1 MDYEHTQTSSA
12 AIILAIGVF
21 LIVVGLVGIVAEDGE
36 GLGWWGYL
44 IFIIV
49 AGAAFIFNRLTV
61 TVAAGKVD
69 AVFGF
74 GWPRHST
81 DILDIVAVREVRNRW
96 WYGFGMRWIPNGWM
110 YNVWGLDAV
119 ELELKSGRV
128 FRIGTDDGP
137 DLLAA
142 ISLHTSLRPSGED
155 A

>member
-1 MDYEHTQTSSA
+1 MDYGHTQTSSA
-12 AIILAIGVF
+12 ALILAIGVF
-21 LIVVGLVGIVAEDGE
+21 LIVVGLVGILAEDDE

-44 IFIIV
+44 IFIVV

-74 GWPRHST
+74 GWPRHSI
-81 DILDIVAVREVRNRW
+81 DVLDIVAIRQVRNRW
-96 WYGFGMRWIPNGWM
+96 WYGFGIRRIPNGTM

-119 ELELKSGRV
+119 EIELKSGKV

-142 ISLHTSLRPSGED
+142 ISLHTSLRPSIDGT
-155 A
+155 

>member
-21 LIVVGLVGIVAEDGE
+21 LIVVGLIGILTE
-36 GLGWWGYL
+36 GDEGPGWWGYL

-49 AGAAFIFNRLTV
+49 AGAGFIFNRLTV

-74 GWPRHST
+74 GWPRHSI
-81 DILDIVAVREVRNRW
+81 DILDIVAVRRVRNRW
-96 WYGFGMRWIPNGWM
+96 YYGFGIRWIPNGWM

-119 ELELKSGRV
+119 ELKLKSGRV
-128 FRIGTDDGP
+128 FRIGSDDCS

-142 ISLHTSLRPSGED
+142 LSLHTSLRPETD
-155 A
+155 VA